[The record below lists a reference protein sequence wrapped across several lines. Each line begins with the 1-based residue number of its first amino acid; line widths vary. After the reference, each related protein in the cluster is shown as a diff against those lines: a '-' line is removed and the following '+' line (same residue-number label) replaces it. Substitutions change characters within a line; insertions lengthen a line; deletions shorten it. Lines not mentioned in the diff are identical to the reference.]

1 MWFYYYKQFTVN
13 EIFELLV
20 VCTKTVR
27 RILKRFDDDG
37 VVDPTEQ
44 KLGPERK
51 LDAFEEMTLV
61 QSLPNKTST
70 YLDELQTDLYNST
83 GTIVSLSTICR
94 TLRRLGFTRKKLR
107 HVVLRHSE
115 IDRAEFVELMSYV
128 DANMIVWVDETGSTT
143 FLKNN
148 ILPIMQPFNPLNAH
162 PEIIKPR
169 RV

>member
-1 MWFYYYKQFTVN
+1 M
-13 EIFELLV
+13 
-20 VCTKTVR
+20 CTKTVR

-44 KLGPERK
+44 KHGPERK

-61 QSLPNKTST
+61 QSLLNKTRT
-70 YLDELQTDLYNST
+70 DELQTDLYNST

-115 IDRAEFVELMSYV
+115 IEFVELMSYV
-128 DANMIVWVDETGSTT
+128 DANMIVWVDETGST
-143 FLKNN
+143 
-148 ILPIMQPFNPLNAH
+148 
-162 PEIIKPR
+162 R
-169 RV
+169 REGIRAYGYSLRGNDTC